1 MRIAFYASYPDQ
13 PIGYSKVAYRVANYI
28 AARPEMSAFLY
39 IGTGNVSESRLAN
52 RQMHPKIQFL
62 DILAEEAH
70 RGIQD
75 GYGPALIQDILT
87 DFQPTLFFIYNDI
100 IVTSRIFNALLS
112 FRAQNPRVKF
122 VSYLDLVYPFQRPDY
137 VRHVDRNVD
146 KLFVFSECW
155 RQNVIAMGVPADK
168 VHVFQHGFTDDLFF
182 PMPKDLARSFLS
194 LDPTAF
200 VVLNTNRNTY
210 RKCQDITV
218 AGFLEFY
225 RRLTPVERPH
235 VKLFLNCTMNTSSG
249 YDLRDLLEVEC
260 LKRGISVEEVLTT
273 NVLRFHNSGGL
284 SDETLNYLMNAAD
297 LGVNTAC
304 GEGFGL
310 CSLEHGGVGRPQIV
324 AGVGALQDT
333 FYGFQDS
340 IVLPIRYSMRAPNS
354 LDAHSGDLQYVS
366 SDDFADALMTY
377 YTNSLLREEHGT
389 RLGERIRSQFAWDA
403 LLETF
408 WSHLCSS

>member
-13 PIGYSKVAYRVANYI
+13 PIGYSKVAYRVSNYI
-28 AARPEMSAFLY
+28 ASRPEVTAFLY
-39 IGTGNVSESRLAN
+39 IGTGNVPESRLTN
-52 RQMHPKIQFL
+52 RHINPKIQFL
-62 DILAEEAH
+62 DILAEEAQ

-87 DFQPTLFFIYNDI
+87 EFQPTLFFIYNDI
-100 IVTSRIFNALLS
+100 IVTCRIFNALLS
-112 FRAQNPRVKF
+112 FRAQSPQVKF

-155 RQNVIAMGVPADK
+155 RQNVIAMGVPANK

-182 PMPKDLARSFLS
+182 PVPKDLARSFLG
-194 LDPTAF
+194 LDPSSF
-200 VVLNTNRNTY
+200 LVLNTNRNTY

-218 AGFLEFY
+218 GGFLEFY
-225 RRLTPVERPH
+225 RRLDPDKRPH
-235 VKLFLNCTMNTSSG
+235 VKLFLNCALTTTSG
-249 YDLRDLLEVEC
+249 YDIRDLVEVEC
-260 LKRGISVEEVLTT
+260 LKRGLSANDILTT
-273 NVLRFHNSGGL
+273 NVLQLQNSGCL

-297 LGVNTAC
+297 IGVNTGC

-310 CSLEHGGVGRPQIV
+310 CNLEHGGVGRPQIV

-333 FYGFQDS
+333 YSGFQDS
-340 IVLPIRYSMRAPNS
+340 IVLPVRYSMRAPNS
-354 LDAHSGDLQYVS
+354 LDAHSGDLHYIS
-366 SDDFADALMTY
+366 ANDFADALMAY
-377 YTNSLLREEHGT
+377 YSNRSLMEEHGA

-408 WSHLCSS
+408 WSQLCSS